1 MVVVGQG
8 KRQLDR
14 VVEWKPKAFLIILF
28 ISLLFIIIII
38 VIVDIEL
45 VFFVLLLN
53 PLLPPGGRLRR
64 CRGTTAVHG
73 LELLHHHQGVHS
85 RRNGA
90 WDLLPTRGSRL
101 RLELHPPL

>member
-28 ISLLFIIIII
+28 ISLLLFIIII

-45 VFFVLLLN
+45 VFFLLL
-53 PLLPPGGRLRR
+53 LTFSSLSKEA
-64 CRGTTAVHG
+64 RG
-73 LELLHHHQGVHS
+73 
-85 RRNGA
+85 
-90 WDLLPTRGSRL
+90 
-101 RLELHPPL
+101 

>member
-28 ISLLFIIIII
+28 ISLLLFIII

-45 VFFVLLLN
+45 VFFLLL
-53 PLLPPGGRLRR
+53 LTFSSLSK
-64 CRGTTAVHG
+64 
-73 LELLHHHQGVHS
+73 E
-85 RRNGA
+85 A
-90 WDLLPTRGSRL
+90 WG
-101 RLELHPPL
+101 